1 MERNRGRYDNLIFF
15 TLHRKEET
23 TISVE
28 NNKKRSYTMK
38 IDNTVFIVE
47 TEESE
52 AAHETAEQKIK
63 KLIEAGID
71 SLVDEERRRLNNQKA
86 TFEG

>member
-1 MERNRGRYDNLIFF
+1 MNL
-15 TLHRKEET
+15 RAKNSKT

-28 NNKKRSYTMK
+28 NNKKRSYTVK
-38 IDNTVFIVE
+38 IDNTIFIVE

-71 SLVDEERRRLNNQKA
+71 GLVNEERRRLNNQKA

>member
-1 MERNRGRYDNLIFF
+1 M
-15 TLHRKEET
+15 
-23 TISVE
+23 E
-28 NNKKRSYTMK
+28 NNKKRSYTVK
-38 IDNTVFIVE
+38 IDNTIFIVE

-71 SLVDEERRRLNNQKA
+71 CLVDEERRRLNNQKA